1 MLKFVFKNIL
11 KYLCIQTSLPK
22 KLMCRF
28 GFGFQFSGI
37 CVWVWV
43 VSKSLSNFE
52 KDYLKLKKIQ
62 FYKNKHL
69 KKNLNMNSNQHPK
82 SEKNVCVLNKP

>member
-11 KYLCIQTSLPK
+11 KYLCIQTGLPK

-28 GFGFQFSGI
+28 GFGFQFLGI

-69 KKNLNMNSNQHPK
+69 KKKFKYELKSTPK
-82 SEKNVCVLNKP
+82 K